1 MAGPAFVQRTALV
14 VETNAVIK
22 MAILNLVE
30 MAGLTALQAGNADE
44 ALRILE
50 HRADVA
56 LVITSVVMQGGTDGV
71 DLAYAVEKRWPAI
84 KVIVVSGKRGLSESD
99 LPTNSLFLAKPFHD
113 EELIFEIRS
122 LTGP

>member
-56 LVITSVVMQGGTDGV
+56 LVSTSVVMQGGTDGV